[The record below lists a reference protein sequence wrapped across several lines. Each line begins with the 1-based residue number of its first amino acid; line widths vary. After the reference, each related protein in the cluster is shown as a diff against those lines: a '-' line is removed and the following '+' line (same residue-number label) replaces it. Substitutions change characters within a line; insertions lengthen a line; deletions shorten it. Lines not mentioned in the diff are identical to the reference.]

1 MVSRDV
7 IAQLHQD
14 ITTAEDAGDRVNA
27 DRLREE
33 LAEAVRARDEEQTAM
48 DPSGARPA
56 SAQER
61 RPAHDLGPGS
71 AEVDEGSLGEVPG
84 VVQEPPD

>member
-1 MVSRDV
+1 MVSRDM

-14 ITTAEDAGDRVNA
+14 ITTAEDAGDRATA

-33 LAEAVRARDEEQTAM
+33 LARAQQARDAEPTT
-48 DPSGARPA
+48 DPNEARKEA
-56 SAQER
+56 AQDR
-61 RPAHDLGPGS
+61 RLAHDLGPGS
-71 AEVDEGSLGEVPG
+71 AEVDQSSIGEVPG

>member
-14 ITTAEDAGDRVNA
+14 ITTAEDAGDRATA

-33 LAEAVRARDEEQTAM
+33 LAQARQAREDEPTTDPNEARKEA
-48 DPSGARPA
+48 
-56 SAQER
+56 AQDR

-71 AEVDEGSLGEVPG
+71 AEVDQSSISEPPG

>member
-14 ITTAEDAGDRVNA
+14 ITTAENAGDRATA

-33 LAEAVRARDEEQTAM
+33 LARAEQAHDAEPST
-48 DPSGARPA
+48 DPRAA
-56 SAQER
+56 EKQAAQDR

-71 AEVDEGSLGEVPG
+71 AEVDQSSIGEAPG

>member
-14 ITTAEDAGDRVNA
+14 ITTAEDAGDRATA

-33 LAEAVRARDEEQTAM
+33 LARAEQADAAEPSTDPRAAEKEA
-48 DPSGARPA
+48 
-56 SAQER
+56 AQDR

-71 AEVDEGSLGEVPG
+71 AEVRQSSTEPAPG
-84 VVQEPPD
+84 IVQEPPD